1 MHRLNATTSR
11 VAASLRLDEVLTA
24 IVGDAVE
31 LLGASSGDVLL
42 LDEDRE
48 VLRVAAVANLLP
60 EMVGFEMRN
69 DEGVSARAMATK
81 RTMIVDDYERYR
93 HRVRRLDRYRFR
105 AVLCAP
111 LMVRNTPIGALNVHA
126 TDAARRFDAS
136 DASLL
141 SAFASHAAIA
151 IDNARRFGNET
162 RLSSDLTRVNHE
174 LERSLTLQRR
184 LAEQVLMGAGPVG
197 VAEELARLLDRTVVL
212 QDAVLRIVAGAS
224 PLGEDWEIL
233 ALVRDGGVVDAAIDD
248 AIASGRPTTVAADDA
263 RLIAPV
269 RIGPEVIGFLVL
281 AETDPLSAL
290 DRALVDVAVTGVA
303 LEFAHLRAEV
313 EVERRLRGDVVTD
326 LVTGSFASAASVAAR
341 AAPLGL
347 DLQVAHDVFVI
358 RALRDA
364 DPTNVA
370 LRRQLLDLTHAS
382 VASWS
387 PASVVAEVADSV
399 VVLAS
404 RRDPRRGGFGTR
416 DAVEIATD
424 LSSVLT
430 QHLPNIQV
438 AIGIGERC
446 DEPSAYAASYRVATD
461 AIEIA
466 AKLGRRGGVVEGA
479 SLGIA
484 RVLAAAADATEL
496 HAFAKRTL
504 GPLLDGGRGE
514 LLETLRAYVDAG
526 FNQREAARRSFV
538 HFNTIAYRLRR
549 VEQALGVD
557 LNDPAALLDVTL
569 ALRIIALAPAM

>member
-1 MHRLNATTSR
+1 MAIETLTELGATDAFVALIPPGRQDPEIRLTPGLAFPDPAVVRAVARASDAPYEAEIDGRTFVIRSANATNETVLIAVATPDRPLIDRWSGVLMLPILTTAAVARERRRAEEMHRLNATTSR

-281 AETDPLSAL
+281 AETDPLSEL

-387 PASVVAEVADSV
+387 PARVVAEVADSV

-430 QHLPNIQV
+430 Q
-438 AIGIGERC
+438 
-446 DEPSAYAASYRVATD
+446 
-461 AIEIA
+461 
-466 AKLGRRGGVVEGA
+466 
-479 SLGIA
+479 
-484 RVLAAAADATEL
+484 
-496 HAFAKRTL
+496 
-504 GPLLDGGRGE
+504 
-514 LLETLRAYVDAG
+514 
-526 FNQREAARRSFV
+526 
-538 HFNTIAYRLRR
+538 
-549 VEQALGVD
+549 
-557 LNDPAALLDVTL
+557 
-569 ALRIIALAPAM
+569 